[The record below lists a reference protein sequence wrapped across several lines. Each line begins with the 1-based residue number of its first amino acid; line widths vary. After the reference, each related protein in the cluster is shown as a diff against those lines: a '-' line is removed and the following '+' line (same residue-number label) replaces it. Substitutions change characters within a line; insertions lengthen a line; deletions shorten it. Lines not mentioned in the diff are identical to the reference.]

1 MMRLS
6 VRLVAAVATSSFALV
21 SPVIAQSTSG
31 AALTPYAGFL
41 VTGAMF
47 DGPLGTN
54 IGTTNSPMLGVQGS
68 VPIVNHVAV
77 VGNLAYASGD
87 LRVGLPILGGV
98 NVGSAKTWLYDAGLE
113 IGGMSSTRRGAA
125 PFVQGGV
132 GGMTTDIS
140 NSLLNVRSSSIAYT
154 AAAGI
159 DLGLSR
165 NIGVRLQAKDWIGRF
180 DSEEAIGFKVNS
192 NMTHNWALSAGVRVG
207 F

>member
-1 MMRLS
+1 MRLS

-180 DSEEAIGFKVNS
+180 DSEAAIGFKVNG